1 MRNKTILL
9 LCSALLSGSLSLSL
23 LGCGGC
29 ASTQPRSG
37 AASPSFQGI
46 EILPEE
52 KELSPAAKDTYAY
65 LLYMQALS
73 DEDEELLLQAAQQMT
88 GGTLPAKAWLEGAL
102 WLDSRRSEKVLP
114 LLELGL
120 QVWPDDLPLNLFS
133 AEALAAHGKTEQG
146 LEQIRA
152 FVARHP
158 DSLDARMELILL
170 LVKAKRF
177 DEAEKHI
184 GSIAAGERTPM
195 VDYYHARAL
204 IGMQRRAEAIPL
216 LQKAIQ
222 AMPDFVEALVELAY
236 AYEQQKQWNE
246 ARTIYEKLLKLQV
259 SEQDVCLRLVH
270 LSLRLN
276 QPEKALKYFRKGPD
290 AAAFKLTAISM
301 FLESRHYLQAER
313 LLKEM
318 LDEPGVPPDVF
329 LMLAGIARDQRRDTE
344 LALSWLARIP
354 ASSPTAVQAEG
365 LKAQILADA
374 GKEQEALASV
384 RNLQQRH
391 ARNETLLLLE
401 VRLLARLKAMD
412 EALARARQAVEIVPE
427 SSELAFTLGSL
438 LDSLGKRDEA
448 MKVMQ
453 GIVASH
459 PEHYQALNYVGY
471 SLAVQGKDLEHAL
484 ELLQRADR
492 LAPDQFF
499 IVDSLAW
506 ALFRLGRTEEAL
518 QNIRRA
524 VALVPSP
531 EVEILEHYGD
541 IAAAAGQK
549 EEARKAYEQAL
560 KLKPANAESLRQRL
574 GDL

>member
-65 LLYMQALS
+65 LLYMQALA

-146 LEQIRA
+146 LEQIRV

>member
-65 LLYMQALS
+65 LLYMQALA

-146 LEQIRA
+146 LEQIQA

-290 AAAFKLTAISM
+290 AAAFKLTATSM

-374 GKEQEALASV
+374 GKEKAALASV

-453 GIVASH
+453 GIIASH

-484 ELLQRADR
+484 ELLQRAER

>member
-65 LLYMQALS
+65 LLYMQALA

-177 DEAEKHI
+177 
-184 GSIAAGERTPM
+184 AAGERTPM

-374 GKEQEALASV
+374 GKEKEALASV

-453 GIVASH
+453 GIIASH

-531 EVEILEHYGD
+531 EAEILEHYGD

>member
-65 LLYMQALS
+65 LLYMQALA

-374 GKEQEALASV
+374 GKEKEALASV

-401 VRLLARLKAMD
+401 VRLLARLKAVD
-412 EALARARQAVEIVPE
+412 EALEIVPE

-453 GIVASH
+453 GIIASH

-531 EVEILEHYGD
+531 EAEILEHYGD

>member
-65 LLYMQALS
+65 LLYMQALA

-146 LEQIRA
+146 LKQIQA

-246 ARTIYEKLLKLQV
+246 ARAIYEKLLKLQV

-374 GKEQEALASV
+374 GKEKEALASV

-453 GIVASH
+453 GIIASH

-471 SLAVQGKDLEHAL
+471 SLAEQGKDLDRAVLLLEAAL
-484 ELLQRADR
+484 KQ
-492 LAPDQFF
+492 APDHAY
-499 IVDSLAW
+499 ILDSLAW
-506 ALFRLGRTEEAL
+506 AHFRRGENAEAWAL
-518 QNIRRA
+518 VRRA
-524 VALVPSP
+524 TSLPDGGDP
-531 EVEILEHYGD
+531 TIWEHYGD
-541 IAAAAGQK
+541 IANAQGLK
-549 EEARKAYEQAL
+549 NEARTGWERAL
-560 KLKPANAESLRQRL
+560 ELDHPNPETIRKKLNSL
-574 GDL
+574 

>member
-65 LLYMQALS
+65 LLYMQALA

-102 WLDSRRSEKVLP
+102 WLDSRRSERVLP

-146 LEQIRA
+146 LEQIRV

-374 GKEQEALASV
+374 GKEKEALASV

-453 GIVASH
+453 GIIASH

>member
-65 LLYMQALS
+65 LLYMQALA

-146 LEQIRA
+146 LKQIQA

-453 GIVASH
+453 GIIASH